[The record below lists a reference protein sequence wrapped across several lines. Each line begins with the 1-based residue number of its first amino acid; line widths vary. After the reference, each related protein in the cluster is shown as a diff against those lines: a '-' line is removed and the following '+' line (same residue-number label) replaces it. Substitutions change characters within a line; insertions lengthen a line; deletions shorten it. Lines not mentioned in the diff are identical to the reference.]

1 MSNDED
7 SPVLTLSSPEKDD
20 ASKTPSSSNPIAKP
34 AATTTSNPS
43 TDGQWADDEP
53 QEIDASD
60 FALTSQWD
68 KTPTTQADPVRTSLK
83 KVNKIPTED
92 ILNKIKQTTPKDLNQ
107 LHQMVI
113 DLADSVH
120 QSKHG
125 LVSAGLK
132 EITTRQ
138 ELYKEIQVATETAT
152 EGLITAHEA
161 KATAASASRQSFKMC
176 LILSGDNMPPRS
188 PQGEKD
194 PKTSIRKIIKHF
206 LDLDLNTFQGEQL
219 AGGHYHGRKSKE
231 FMAKFTIVG
240 EGSAHEAI
248 LQAAR
253 TKKPQGF
260 RVKICPADADS
271 TIYFLLRCMA
281 GSGQA
286 NNVFTARSG
295 KPCIWM
301 KLPDGQEKPIAF
313 NTEQEVRQAM
323 SQASLDEE
331 QKRINNRKEIRTRIT
346 LERETLKNGIK
357 QAHRDAIEAE
367 ATARDISKTRGN
379 NGNIRNIDKAE
390 LAINLDRGVKSLQ
403 GWQGSRNMAS
413 FRGTGRRSRS
423 RNKSEHSGRGGGAAR
438 GGRGARGAGFGH
450 PLRGGHQGQGG
461 EKRKHTGGQPEVDKS
476 KQRKILTLEE
486 MA

>member
-1 MSNDED
+1 
-7 SPVLTLSSPEKDD
+7 
-20 ASKTPSSSNPIAKP
+20 
-34 AATTTSNPS
+34 
-43 TDGQWADDEP
+43 
-53 QEIDASD
+53 
-60 FALTSQWD
+60 
-68 KTPTTQADPVRTSLK
+68 
-83 KVNKIPTED
+83 
-92 ILNKIKQTTPKDLNQ
+92 
-107 LHQMVI
+107 
-113 DLADSVH
+113 
-120 QSKHG
+120 
-125 LVSAGLK
+125 
-132 EITTRQ
+132 
-138 ELYKEIQVATETAT
+138 
-152 EGLITAHEA
+152 
-161 KATAASASRQSFKMC
+161 
-176 LILSGDNMPPRS
+176 
-188 PQGEKD
+188 
-194 PKTSIRKIIKHF
+194 
-206 LDLDLNTFQGEQL
+206 
-219 AGGHYHGRKSKE
+219 
-231 FMAKFTIVG
+231 
-240 EGSAHEAI
+240 
-248 LQAAR
+248 
-253 TKKPQGF
+253 
-260 RVKICPADADS
+260 
-271 TIYFLLRCMA
+271 MA

-423 RNKSEHSGRGGGAAR
+423 RNKSEHSGRGGGAR